1 MTGEP
6 DETDVRARN
15 RARAIELGA
24 LLGEARHTGH
34 ADEAGVTAVVDGRGA
49 LLDLRIS
56 ADAVRGPKPQLIGP
70 GVVEAIARAR
80 ALAAEYAA
88 RLVGRTEPA
97 TERTPE
103 PPAADVFA
111 GLHHAEEW

>member
-6 DETDVRARN
+6 DRTDLRARY

-24 LLGEARHTGH
+24 LLAEARHTGR
-34 ADEAGVTAVVDGRGA
+34 ADQADVTAVVDGRGN

-70 GVVEAIARAR
+70 GVVEAVVRAR
-80 ALAAEYAA
+80 AVAAEHAA
-88 RLVGRTEPA
+88 RLAEPA
-97 TERTPE
+97 PDENTVE
-103 PPAADVFA
+103 D
-111 GLHHAEEW
+111 W